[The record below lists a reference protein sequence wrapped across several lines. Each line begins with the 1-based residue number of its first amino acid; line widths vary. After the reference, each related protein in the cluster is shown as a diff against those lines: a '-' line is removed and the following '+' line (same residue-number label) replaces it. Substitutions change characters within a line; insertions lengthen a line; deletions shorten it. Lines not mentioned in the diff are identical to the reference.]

1 MLSVVQANRVSR
13 SVRNPYSTI
22 NVTPYGK
29 VTQWGQKNSPMETKK
44 SVNPEYLLPMQVAAK
59 LTSSN
64 NKYVRVHTTQV

>member
-1 MLSVVQANRVSR
+1 MG
-13 SVRNPYSTI
+13 T
-22 NVTPYGK
+22 K
-29 VTQWGQKNSPMETKK
+29 KNSPMETKK

>member
-1 MLSVVQANRVSR
+1 MGAKKLPNG
-13 SVRNPYSTI
+13 N
-22 NVTPYGK
+22 
-29 VTQWGQKNSPMETKK
+29 KK